1 MWGGALG
8 AAARERDQDSRSIIV
23 AILFIE
29 KKSFF
34 LTDSRVLILFF
45 PGSSGGDHFLC
56 FIPSIQWDMFF
67 GGKAFLRVP

>member
-23 AILFIE
+23 AIFIE

-34 LTDSRVLILFF
+34 DRQQGIDTLFSRVKR
-45 PGSSGGDHFLC
+45 GDHFLC

-67 GGKAFLRVP
+67 GWKAFLRVP